1 MNASATFQRFTEF
14 CLGDYRE
21 KFSISYLEDLLI
33 FSNSFEEHLN
43 HIRLVLQR
51 LRKHGIKIKASKC
64 NFFRREFSYLGRLIS
79 AEGYTV
85 NPRST
90 EALASKIRKEQTK
103 ISKL

>member
-1 MNASATFQRFTEF
+1 MPRGLPGKIYNFV
-14 CLGDYRE
+14 LGR
-21 KFSISYLEDLLI
+21 SSY
-33 FSNSFEEHLN
+33 FSNTFEEHLN